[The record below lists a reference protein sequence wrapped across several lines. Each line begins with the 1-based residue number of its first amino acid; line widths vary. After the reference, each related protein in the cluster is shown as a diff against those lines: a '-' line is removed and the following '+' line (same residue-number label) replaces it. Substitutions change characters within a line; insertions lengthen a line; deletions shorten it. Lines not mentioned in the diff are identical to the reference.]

1 MKWIGLLSLTC
12 LLAGCGDGGSYHDLG
27 GANMSNRRTWTA
39 RGDLKDPSF
48 AIDSNM
54 NTAAL
59 SGADY
64 TNTSLVID
72 LKQPCVFHTV
82 IIEHG
87 QSEMGFPR
95 TVGVATSMD
104 GVKFTERYQG
114 PGTRKVTILLLPQP
128 VLARYVRLQAL
139 RPGREPWSLAEVHL
153 Q

>member
-1 MKWIGLLSLTC
+1 MKWIGLLSLAC
-12 LLAGCGDGGSYHDLG
+12 LLAGCGDGSLYQDLS

-39 RGDLKDPSF
+39 RGDLQDPSF
-48 AIDSNM
+48 AIDSNI

-64 TNTSLVID
+64 TNASLTID

-87 QSEMGFPR
+87 LKEMGFPR
-95 TVGVATSMD
+95 TVGVATSVD
-104 GVKFTERYQG
+104 GVNFTDRYQG

-128 VLARYVRLQAL
+128 VLARYVRLHAL